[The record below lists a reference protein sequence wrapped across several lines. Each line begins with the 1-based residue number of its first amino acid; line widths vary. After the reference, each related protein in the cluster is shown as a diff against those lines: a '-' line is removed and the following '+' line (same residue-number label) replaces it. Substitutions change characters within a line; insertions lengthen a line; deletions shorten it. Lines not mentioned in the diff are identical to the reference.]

1 MLKRVTWASA
11 EGERTL
17 AGEGGKT
24 RSICHLNAAPIKAT
38 FKALQ
43 LSIHPHL
50 LDFWCCLLEPVYFQT
65 GMWSPLVS
73 WSRPPLVATDE
84 INMQLKPSF
93 SQG

>member
-24 RSICHLNAAPIKAT
+24 RSICHLNAALIKAI

-43 LSIHPHL
+43 LSIHPLL

-73 WSRPPLVATDE
+73 WSRAPLVATDE

-93 SQG
+93 SQV